1 MSRVR
6 ILLVRPPQP
15 HQSIGLR
22 HLMVCNPI
30 ELEYVAATCPE
41 HDVRIFDGILDRG
54 LEAEL
59 AAFRPQILGT
69 TAYINSVGE
78 VARIVAAARV
88 HAPEAIV
95 VVGGVHATG
104 VPEDFA
110 AAAPDLLVR
119 GDGMAAFRE
128 IVDRVARQERDFS
141 GIPGVVGRDDL
152 AASRLGGVPRFADP
166 DSLPFPARELNRR
179 HWERYWYVYHRPVT
193 MMKTSFGCP
202 YRCSFCYCWRIT
214 GGEHR
219 VRSPESIGEELERI
233 WAPEVYLV
241 DDDFLLSE
249 ERLWAIHDQ
258 LRRRNIRKGF
268 FCYGRSDFIA
278 SHPEVVKALSRA
290 GLKAVVVG
298 VESTSQGELD
308 AFDKRTDAAVHEAA
322 FAVLREAKVD
332 VYASFILGPTWG
344 DREFRDL
351 EKYILRNRLYYVI
364 LQPLMPLPGTALW
377 DEWRDRVFIRRD
389 HHAIWDISHLAV
401 PSRLPMWRFYGW
413 MLRLYLHSY
422 FSLWRVPGLR
432 LRTMPPL
439 LSREVPAVLWGA
451 LKVGAQLATAP
462 LSYRRDER
470 EAFCRLRAAQ
480 AAGAPRPLDA
490 GHPPGLV

>member
-1 MSRVR
+1 MTRRLR

-15 HQSIGLR
+15 RASIGLR

-30 ELEYVAATCPE
+30 ELEYVAAACPE
-41 HDVRIFDGILDRG
+41 HDVRIFDGILERG
-54 LEAEL
+54 LAGEL
-59 AAFRPQILGT
+59 RRFAPDLVGT
-69 TAYINSVGE
+69 SAYVNAVDE
-78 VARIVAAARV
+78 VAAIVGAVRT
-88 HAPEAIV
+88 HAPGALV

-110 AAAPDLLVR
+110 AAAPDAVVR

-128 IVDRVARQERDFS
+128 IVARLARGEREVD
-141 GIPGVVGRDDL
+141 GIPGVIGAADL
-152 AASRLGGVPRFADP
+152 AAGRHGEVPRFVHP
-166 DSLPFPARELNRR
+166 DALPFPARELTRR

-202 YRCSFCYCWRIT
+202 YRCAFCYCWRIT
-214 GGEHR
+214 GGEHL

-233 WAPEVYLV
+233 WAPEVYVV

-249 ERLWAIHDQ
+249 PRLWGIHDEI
-258 LRRRNIRKGF
+258 RRRGIRKGL

-298 VESTSQGELD
+298 VESARQDELD
-308 AFDKRTDAAVHEAA
+308 AFDKRTDAAAHEQA
-322 FAVLREAKVD
+322 FAVLREANVD
-332 VYASFILGPTWG
+332 VYASFILDPRWG
-344 DREFRDL
+344 AAEFRAL
-351 EKYILRNRLYYVI
+351 ERYVLRNRLYYVI

-377 DEWRDRVFIRRD
+377 EEWRERVFIARD
-389 HHAIWDISHLAV
+389 HHALWDISHLAV
-401 PSRLPMWRFYGW
+401 PSRLPMWSYYAW
-413 MLRLYLHSY
+413 MLRLYLRSY

-439 LSREVPAVLWGA
+439 WSREVPRVLWGG
-451 LKVGAQLATAP
+451 LKVGAQLLAAP
-462 LSYRRDER
+462 LHYRRDER
-470 EAFCRLRAAQ
+470 DAFRRGREALL
-480 AAGAPRPLDA
+480 AGAAPCALARDRP
-490 GHPPGLV
+490 

>member
-1 MSRVR
+1 
-6 ILLVRPPQP
+6 
-15 HQSIGLR
+15 
-22 HLMVCNPI
+22 
-30 ELEYVAATCPE
+30 
-41 HDVRIFDGILDRG
+41 
-54 LEAEL
+54 
-59 AAFRPQILGT
+59 
-69 TAYINSVGE
+69 
-78 VARIVAAARV
+78 
-88 HAPEAIV
+88 
-95 VVGGVHATG
+95 
-104 VPEDFA
+104 
-110 AAAPDLLVR
+110 
-119 GDGMAAFRE
+119 
-128 IVDRVARQERDFS
+128 
-141 GIPGVVGRDDL
+141 
-152 AASRLGGVPRFADP
+152 
-166 DSLPFPARELNRR
+166 
-179 HWERYWYVYHRPVT
+179 
-193 MMKTSFGCP
+193 
-202 YRCSFCYCWRIT
+202 
-214 GGEHR
+214 

-332 VYASFILGPTWG
+332 VYASFILSPTWG

-401 PSRLPMWRFYGW
+401 PSTLPMWRFYHW
-413 MLRLYLHSY
+413 MLRLYLRSY

-480 AAGAPRPLDA
+480 ESRPLGA
-490 GHPPGLV
+490 GHPPGLA